1 LSFIY
6 SRKSL
11 PPKLKRRPKPEGK
24 DSSKGEKYAPEGTGM
39 SNHYNSNNNTRE
51 RVRPASALASP
62 STGSL
67 GAAWRTS
74 ASNGTLKSNYSS
86 KSTSNGTLKNNS
98 SSKSTSNSSTL
109 HRDALTKSSVFDA
122 LTTSNTGSSSSGRR
136 SRNELAGA
144 AKSKRRPRTDMSL
157 PRPAR
162 PKSVGP
168 EISQKTSTL
177 RREHGAGSGT
187 VSSVSTLARKEKEKK
202 LAFEDFTKLIIAQ
215 QNHLNGQTKTLNSI
229 DTVLQRKEVDWKNAQ
244 VTSAAFVCKDLDSI
258 QLEIANLERAVANN
272 QATLLSEE
280 ALLDRLNEDEQ
291 SALTKQIE
299 IEKVKSDTLATERNV
314 QDLQHRLQQ
323 LEEEVTR
330 EQKIQ
335 KQRKNKAACEGLKL
349 EMRKLKVEGNRI
361 NEMVRTTTRGVE
373 DVDADIVE
381 KNGLLESLNRE
392 LRQLSLQQFIHKTG
406 TKVTVLPP
414 ENNKQ
419 NDNTNPTTTT
429 ADSKQINS
437 LLSSRLARISLTSQK
452 SAEEGGY
459 WV

>member
-1 LSFIY
+1 
-6 SRKSL
+6 
-11 PPKLKRRPKPEGK
+11 
-24 DSSKGEKYAPEGTGM
+24 M

-258 QLEIANLERAVANN
+258 QVSSI
-272 QATLLSEE
+272 
-280 ALLDRLNEDEQ
+280 LN
-291 SALTKQIE
+291 
-299 IEKVKSDTLATERNV
+299 
-314 QDLQHRLQQ
+314 
-323 LEEEVTR
+323 
-330 EQKIQ
+330 
-335 KQRKNKAACEGLKL
+335 C
-349 EMRKLKVEGNRI
+349 
-361 NEMVRTTTRGVE
+361 
-373 DVDADIVE
+373 
-381 KNGLLESLNRE
+381 
-392 LRQLSLQQFIHKTG
+392 
-406 TKVTVLPP
+406 
-414 ENNKQ
+414 
-419 NDNTNPTTTT
+419 
-429 ADSKQINS
+429 
-437 LLSSRLARISLTSQK
+437 
-452 SAEEGGY
+452 
-459 WV
+459 